1 MQDEK
6 EVNINE
12 TLEQL
17 LIKENYLEVINSFAT
32 VLFEAQTIDEIVW
45 SVAKHAIARLNY
57 YDCVIYLYDDKEN
70 KLIQKAAYG
79 PKNHNDNQVWSPIKI
94 TPGEGVVG
102 AVFQSGIGEIV
113 NDTSKDPRYLVDDAP
128 RLSEITI
135 PLSYKDEIIGVID
148 SEHPL
153 KDFFGENDFDMLTT
167 VSAMVSA
174 KIVQARATN
183 ELKEYQQNLE
193 NLISEKTSELERI
206 NKSLLLK
213 NQEKEILLKEVHHR
227 VKNNMQ
233 IMISLL
239 NIQTNSTESDNE
251 KIILEDFQNRIR
263 SMSLIHEHL
272 YLEKDV
278 SNIALDKY
286 IYELISSL
294 STSFR
299 QQEHLE
305 LSFDLE
311 HIHINIDVAIP
322 LGLILN
328 ELMTNALQH
337 GIIDLIDGKIS
348 LVLFEKEDV
357 VSLLFSDNGPGFD
370 YENYKGESFG
380 LELIEILVSQISGEL
395 TYVQSAGSH
404 FYIEFNK

>member
-1 MQDEK
+1 MSDET
-6 EVNINE
+6 EININYK
-12 TLEQL
+12 LEQL

-32 VLFEAQTIDEIVW
+32 ILFEAQTIDEIIW
-45 SVAKHAIARLNY
+45 SVAKHAIARLDY
-57 YDCVIYLYDDKEN
+57 YDCVIYLYDEEQD
-70 KLIQKAAYG
+70 KLIQSAAYG
-79 PKNHNDNQVWSPIKI
+79 PKNPQENEIWSPIKI

-102 AVFQSGIGEIV
+102 AVFESGIGEIV
-113 NDTSKDPRYLVDDAP
+113 NDTSKDPRYLVDDAV

-135 PLSYKDEIIGVID
+135 PLSYKGEIIGVID

-153 KDFFGENDFDMLTT
+153 DNFFGENDFNMLTT
-167 VSAMVSA
+167 VAAMLSA
-174 KIVQARATN
+174 KIIQARATN

-193 NLISEKTSELERI
+193 NLISEKTSELEQT

-239 NIQTNSTESDNE
+239 NIQSNSTESRKE
-251 KIILEDFQNRIR
+251 KAILEDFQNRIR

-286 IYELISSL
+286 IYELIGTL

-299 QQEHLE
+299 QQEDLE
-305 LSFDLE
+305 LSFDLA
-311 HIHINIDVAIP
+311 HIHINIDIAIP

-337 GIIDLIDGKIS
+337 GIIDRIDGKIS
-348 LVLFEKEDV
+348 IVLSEKDGV
-357 VSLLFSDNGPGFD
+357 MSLTFSDNGPGFD

-380 LELIEILVSQISGEL
+380 LELIDILTSQIGGEL
-395 TYVQSAGSH
+395 FYLQSAGSH
-404 FYIEFNK
+404 FHIEFNK